1 MVQYDAASLYSIS
14 IPAELNTIRNYSA
27 IFAKKQP
34 RMQTVCELGKLKSH
48 DKNMS
53 ALCVCCC
60 ESKSKFHGLRS
71 ENVLYMK

>member
-27 IFAKKQP
+27 IFAKKQS
-34 RMQTVCELGKLKSH
+34 RMQTVCEFGKLKSH
-48 DKNMS
+48 DKNMA
-53 ALCVCCC
+53 ALCVCFC

-71 ENVLYMK
+71 ENALYMK